1 MSMRQLTFVKPGRL
15 EWHDVPRPRVAAD
28 TDALVRPI
36 GGSEDCIFQR
46 RGDLKDVPNRGY
58 CQHDQME
65 VRT

>member
-36 GGSEDCIFQR
+36 GGSEDCIF
-46 RGDLKDVPNRGY
+46 
-58 CQHDQME
+58 
-65 VRT
+65 